1 MLSNFKLQT
10 IYIIGTQLCAI
21 NMYFGLSKKKFTP
34 FKILNT
40 HLPNPG
46 PAPAGVHCTR
56 TVDLVT
62 KTYPV
67 FETDL
72 CADPTVALV
81 MISIV

>member
-1 MLSNFKLQT
+1 MATTRSSSPC
-10 IYIIGTQLCAI
+10 G
-21 NMYFGLSKKKFTP
+21 
-34 FKILNT
+34 NT
-40 HLPNPG
+40 VLTRSLFS
-46 PAPAGVHCTR
+46 PAAGGAVAPDLVRVLRCGGVHCTR

-81 MISIV
+81 TISIV